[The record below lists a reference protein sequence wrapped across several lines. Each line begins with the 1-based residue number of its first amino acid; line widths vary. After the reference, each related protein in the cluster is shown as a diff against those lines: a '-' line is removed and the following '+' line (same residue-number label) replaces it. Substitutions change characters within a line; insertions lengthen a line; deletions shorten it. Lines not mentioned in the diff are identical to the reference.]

1 MAHYTRSMSRSRTK
15 KGPAPLY
22 CLLLV
27 PLPGALVIAIGYYS
41 IEALKF
47 HLHELVRGM
56 GA

>member
-27 PLPGALVIAIGYYS
+27 PLPGALVSGYRILLYS
-41 IEALKF
+41 IE
-47 HLHELVRGM
+47 EG
-56 GA
+56 